1 MVEDVSFRLTAE
13 EFKEAERIA
22 GLARTRGKIRNGSFA
37 TLAKACLGKNK

>member
-22 GLARTRGKIRNGSFA
+22 SLARTIGKFVMVPLLPSQKP
-37 TLAKACLGKNK
+37 L